1 MANNTTNLNIRI
13 DTELKKQAEQLFSE
27 LGMNMTTAI
36 NVFVRQAVR
45 QGSIPFAIKLEVP
58 NNETL
63 EAMKEADELIKSG
76 KSRFNNPEEMF
87 KDLGI

>member
-45 QGSIPFAIKLEVP
+45 QGGIPFAINLEVP

-63 EAMKEADELIKSG
+63 AAMKKANELIMSG
-76 KSRFNNPEEMF
+76 ESRFSNPKEMF